1 MSVETLCIHTIT
13 IQENTAVPDGKGGNP
28 ATWTTKHAN
37 IKARIRPIAARED
50 ERWEGVAAD
59 LTHTVYIADATLDIK
74 EKDRVVFGS
83 RTFDILGVR
92 DIDEWNRYLQLGVE
106 ELR

>member
-1 MSVETLCIHTIT
+1 MSVDSLCIHRIT
-13 IQENTAVPDGKGGNP
+13 IQENTATPDGKGGNP
-28 ATWTTKHAN
+28 ATWSNKHVN

-59 LTHTVYIADATLDIK
+59 LTHTIYISDASLNIR
-74 EKDRVVFGS
+74 ESDRMLYGT

-92 DIDEWNRYLQLGVE
+92 DIDEWGRYLQLGVE